1 MKEGGERE
9 EGVKFT
15 FPTKKNYLQIAQSY
29 QG

>member
-9 EGVKFT
+9 EGGQIYL
-15 FPTKKNYLQIAQSY
+15 PHQKNYLQIAQSY